1 MKLKKNKV
9 YSALYLSDIHYLI
22 DKKVK
27 SHNHKELFK
36 LLDFFI
42 EKQIRFRKIFLVGDI
57 IENWYFKGHKK
68 LKKLKGVKRFNKF
81 FDRIDKISWNNKGKF
96 YIIGNHD
103 STSFTMNLP
112 GKIEEYLLK
121 RRYKIVERFES
132 KSIIVVHGHQGQYNR
147 FNWVL
152 AILVVRLLSQLSRL
166 IPGLFK
172 RAEKFYN
179 KHLNH
184 EDHRS
189 AEYRLKYYQR
199 LSETVDQ
206 NNRVLISGHTH
217 QFLCIPE
224 LKIMNTGN
232 WVSDKTFIV
241 QQKKNFFGFR
251 MMSKK
256 LFEDVF
262 EMVNYH

>member
-1 MKLKKNKV
+1 
-9 YSALYLSDIHYLI
+9 
-22 DKKVK
+22 
-27 SHNHKELFK
+27 
-36 LLDFFI
+36 
-42 EKQIRFRKIFLVGDI
+42 
-57 IENWYFKGHKK
+57 
-68 LKKLKGVKRFNKF
+68 
-81 FDRIDKISWNNKGKF
+81 
-96 YIIGNHD
+96 
-103 STSFTMNLP
+103 MNLP

-189 AEYRLKYYQR
+189 AEYRLKYYQS